1 MPSHKAFDK
10 QCLNTHSRPNPTV
23 IRPSESS
30 SFPSANAQKL
40 FRFILP
46 WQVSICTS
54 LNTKLLCSVLSADL
68 DALFCDWQNTS
79 CCLEN
84 KLLLFRVYWVCPE
97 LSPPQHVHTQLL
109 LIFDILKKLG
119 KKNRTWDNR
128 STSSSNC
135 PQMKIF
141 WSWLLTEGSWE
152 ISKTFLGKHRVSS
165 KQGLSEPRNLSN
177 RARLVVTNDP
187 WESGKNS
194 ESVMAPIKERD
205 NTSQLC
211 FFCQWGA
218 KFACAMIRS
227 FKNQRK
233 RHS

>member
-54 LNTKLLCSVLSADL
+54 LNTKLLCSMLSADL

-97 LSPPQHVHTQLL
+97 LSPPQYVHTQLL
-109 LIFDILKKLG
+109 LMFLTFWRNWEKRIELETIGAQAAVTALKWRYFEAGCSQKEVERFPKL
-119 KKNRTWDNR
+119 
-128 STSSSNC
+128 
-135 PQMKIF
+135 F
-141 WSWLLTEGSWE
+141 
-152 ISKTFLGKHRVSS
+152 
-165 KQGLSEPRNLSN
+165 
-177 RARLVVTNDP
+177 
-187 WESGKNS
+187 WESTEWVPN
-194 ESVMAPIKERD
+194 RD
-205 NTSQLC
+205 FLSPEIYQIG
-211 FFCQWGA
+211 QD
-218 KFACAMIRS
+218 
-227 FKNQRK
+227 
-233 RHS
+233 